1 MTEVLI
7 LSDRGNQRVLK
18 LLRYLR
24 TCALGNPERFKN
36 VAKVTHLVGD
46 KKRTRVSLMT
56 VLTEIGMRY

>member
-46 KKRTRVSLMT
+46 KKEL
-56 VLTEIGMRY
+56 GFY

>member
-36 VAKVTHLVGD
+36 VAKVTHLIGD
-46 KKRTRVSLMT
+46 KKRTRVLLMT
-56 VLTEIGMRY
+56 VLTEIGTRY